1 MATDKVVNY
10 LILKMQQR
18 YDELKFDNARLTK
31 ENERLMK
38 IVVDLRADN
47 NWMSIELGRHL

>member
-18 YDELKFDNARLTK
+18 YDELKFENTRLTK

>member
-1 MATDKVVNY
+1 MASDKIVSY

-18 YDELKFDNARLTK
+18 YDELRVDNARLKK

-38 IVVDLRADN
+38 VVVDLRADN

>member
-18 YDELKFDNARLTK
+18 YDELRFDNARLTK

>member
-47 NWMSIELGRHL
+47 KWMSIELGRHI